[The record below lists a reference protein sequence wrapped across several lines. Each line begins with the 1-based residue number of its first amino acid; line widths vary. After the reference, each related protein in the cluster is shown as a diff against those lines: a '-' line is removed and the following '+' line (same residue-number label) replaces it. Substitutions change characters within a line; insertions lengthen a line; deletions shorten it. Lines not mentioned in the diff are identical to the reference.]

1 MRSLRTNLLV
11 RYAVIIVLLVLPG
24 WVIRQLLMLVFGS
37 NLLFTILVVMV
48 LMVGAP
54 RRSGGS

>member
-54 RRSGGS
+54 RRSGDS

>member
-1 MRSLRTNLLV
+1 MRSLRSNLLV

-54 RRSGGS
+54 RRSGDS